1 MGAWVAGVLYVS
13 LFYRCGTAV
22 RGGCGW
28 VVGAFDFLDLHWC
41 CSVPRAKH
49 TAVYRLVSSCLFLVG
64 TNIWGAVSSVSVA
77 TRTASHIAYVSRS
90 RHPALRE
97 MGFGT

>member
-1 MGAWVAGVLYVS
+1 M
-13 LFYRCGTAV
+13 
-22 RGGCGW
+22 
-28 VVGAFDFLDLHWC
+28 VGAFDFLDLHWC